1 VHEDPSGPGRLIA
14 PVASVA
20 EENIRAD
27 RAEVR
32 GPHPIVRAVLG
43 LLLGVV
49 AGGVAALLTPRGQRP
64 TSAAEGT
71 EAAGGPS
78 APPAP

>member
-1 VHEDPSGPGRLIA
+1 VHEDHSGPGRLIA
-14 PVASVA
+14 PVASAA
-20 EENIRAD
+20 EENIQAD

-49 AGGVAALLTPRGQRP
+49 AGGVAALLTPRGHRP
-64 TSAAEGT
+64 TAAAERT
-71 EAAGGPS
+71 DAPGGPS
-78 APPAP
+78 APSAP